1 MGNKSSKTPEN
12 KPPKNEEV
20 KPKSIPPQHGVLSGR
35 VSPSINIPGSQE
47 DHEISVRA
55 DKINSNDPERCKNCG
70 KQYRGDELRGFCSG
84 ECKMSAVADDQAAIS
99 ALLYSDDDDEDNDDD
114 DDDDDDN
121 EEPITK
127 SQGGGKTRKRKL
139 RRKKRTK
146 SRFKKKRGKRTRK
159 KKSRKR
165 KGGTISTGQPKTIVE
180 TKSNIEAKSRP
191 SSVIAPAEMNRGES
205 QIIQVPWA
213 ERNLPETECGRR
225 CKKGTRFCRKFCGG
239 RKTRKRRRKS
249 KKKKRKSRKR
259 RNIKK
264 SRRR

>member
-146 SRFKKKRGKRTRK
+146 SRFKKKRGKRTM
-159 KKSRKR
+159 RKR
-165 KGGTISTGQPKTIVE
+165 GGKKQRGGYNQYMSNVANAHNYSTGAPPALTAGSSALANPPPY
-180 TKSNIEAKSRP
+180 TSSNDCLNTWKHLGDIPPYNK
-191 SSVIAPAEMNRGES
+191 VYN
-205 QIIQVPWA
+205 
-213 ERNLPETECGRR
+213 
-225 CKKGTRFCRKFCGG
+225 
-239 RKTRKRRRKS
+239 
-249 KKKKRKSRKR
+249 
-259 RNIKK
+259 
-264 SRRR
+264 